1 MIEKL
6 VGAAMMAALLGAPA
20 PEPEAMPSPF
30 FVNLALVDQPHCGR
44 ALGSGSWIDSQT
56 FLTAEHV
63 TSNGPCTLGGRPAE
77 IIYKNAQLD
86 IAVLKPAVAIAERM
100 PISCNRP
107 RRGDDYFAVGY
118 ALGKMFVVQRYV
130 ADGGR
135 KGDLARFRGSGYQ
148 GMSGGP
154 VVDREGQ
161 QVAVLTRILKNG
173 LPVMFARP
181 LADTYLCE
189 SDDA

>member
-6 VGAAMMAALLGAPA
+6 AGAAMMAALLGAPA

-30 FVNLALVDQPHCGR
+30 FVNLALVQQPRCGN
-44 ALGSGSWIDSQT
+44 ALGSGSWIDGRT

-77 IIYKNAQLD
+77 TIYENEELD
-86 IAVLKPAVAIAERM
+86 IAVLRPAFANAERM
-100 PISCNRP
+100 PISCKRP
-107 RRGDDYFAVGY
+107 RRGDDYFAVGF

-135 KGDLARFRGSGYQ
+135 KGDLARFRGSGYH

-161 QVAVLTRILKNG
+161 QVAVLVRILKDG

-181 LADTYLCE
+181 LADTYLCRSG
-189 SDDA
+189 SD